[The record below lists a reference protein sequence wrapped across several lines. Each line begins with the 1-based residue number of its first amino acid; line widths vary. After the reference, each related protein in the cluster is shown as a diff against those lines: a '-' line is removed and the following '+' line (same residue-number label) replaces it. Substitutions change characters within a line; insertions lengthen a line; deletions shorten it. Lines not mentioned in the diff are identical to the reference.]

1 MALQAPCIQSWP
13 FRRAPRR
20 LKALF
25 REGHNTDWVTS
36 VPESLAVFAES
47 HFERLRQLHPVAS
60 VRLPDGSTVSWGAP
74 REAITLI
81 AGQCTQPE
89 VVAPPTKERRIGVR
103 VPLACATRYETGS
116 PGHKKT
122 GTGQTIDMSSSG
134 IFFTT
139 QSLLRRNTRVALRI
153 QWPVRL
159 DDNVPVE
166 LFAEGKVV
174 RTEQSRAALQYERI
188 AFRVA
193 PPENR
198 LAWKVDSATW

>member
-1 MALQAPCIQSWP
+1 MALQTPRIQSWP

-25 REGHNTDWVTS
+25 REGKKTDWITS

-47 HFERLRQLHPVAS
+47 HFQRLRQLHPVAS
-60 VRLPDGSTVSWGAP
+60 VRLPDGSIVYWGVP
-74 REAITLI
+74 REAIASL
-81 AGQCTQPE
+81 AGQHAQPA
-89 VVAPPTKERRIGVR
+89 VLTLPKKERRIGVR

-116 PGHKKT
+116 AAHKRT
-122 GTGQTIDMSSSG
+122 GAGRTIDMSSSG

-139 QSLLRRNTRVALRI
+139 QSVLRRSTRVALHI
-153 QWPVRL
+153 AWPVRL
-159 DDNVPVE
+159 DDDVPVE

-174 RTEQSRAALQYERI
+174 RTERSRAALQYDQI

-193 PPENR
+193 VP
-198 LAWKVDSATW
+198 